1 MATRIEKIRRIN
13 TIIMTPQHQQQQAWI
28 LKPKKGGGEKK
39 NSHQPIKKNRDK
51 PRTVVRMIWITKSST
66 TTTTTASISGTTT
79 NQCCCVLQETLQRLR
94 MTRLFWR
101 LLKLIRWDLV
111 YSFNQKRLC
120 ARARVYMY
128 LFFFVAVGTHFGWKE
143 RGISVFTALEPNQI
157 LTGCVECIL
166 KTPHESL
173 HLLSKFSL

>member
-13 TIIMTPQHQQQQAWI
+13 TRIMTPQQQHQQQAWI
-28 LKPKKGGGEKK
+28 LKPKKGGGGKK
-39 NSHQPIKKNRDK
+39 KTPTNPLKKRKNPRQTKNNIKNDMNNEVVDNNNNSVNLRHN
-51 PRTVVRMIWITKSST
+51 
-66 TTTTTASISGTTT
+66 

-101 LLKLIRWDLV
+101 LLKLIRWDLA

-120 ARARVYMY
+120 LSVCMY
-128 LFFFVAVGTHFGWKE
+128 VLQSVRTWKE

-157 LTGCVECIL
+157 LTGCLEC
-166 KTPHESL
+166 SL
-173 HLLSKFSL
+173 NPLSLYL